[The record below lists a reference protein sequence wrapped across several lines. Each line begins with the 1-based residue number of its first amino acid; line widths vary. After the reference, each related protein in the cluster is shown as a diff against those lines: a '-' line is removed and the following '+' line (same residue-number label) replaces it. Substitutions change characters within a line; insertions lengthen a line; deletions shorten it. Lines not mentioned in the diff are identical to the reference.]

1 MIGAIAGDII
11 GSVYEFAPI
20 KTPDFPLF
28 SPNSDFTDDSVLTVA
43 IADVLLN
50 GGDLVD
56 TLKEY
61 TKKYPGRGYGG
72 SYHHWAHSDERNPYH
87 SWGNGSAMRTSPIGF
102 FFNERNEVLDAAR
115 KYAAVTHD
123 HPHGINGAQAV
134 ALSIFLARNGANKA
148 EIRQEI
154 TSLFNYDLSMSI
166 TVIRPSYCFDV
177 SCQGSVPQSIVT
189 FLESTD
195 FEDAIRLAVSLG
207 GDTDTM
213 ACISGGIAEAFYQDI
228 PKFII
233 EESRKRLP
241 AELLSV
247 VDSFYTHLS
256 S

>member
-123 HPHGINGAQAV
+123 HPHGINGAQAWLYPFSWHATV
-134 ALSIFLARNGANKA
+134 PIKQRFARKSQVCSIMTSQCRLQSSAHPIALMYHARGLSRNP
-148 EIRQEI
+148 
-154 TSLFNYDLSMSI
+154 SL
-166 TVIRPSYCFDV
+166 PSLN
-177 SCQGSVPQSIVT
+177 QQILRMQSAWQ
-189 FLESTD
+189 S
-195 FEDAIRLAVSLG
+195 
-207 GDTDTM
+207 
-213 ACISGGIAEAFYQDI
+213 
-228 PKFII
+228 P
-233 EESRKRLP
+233 
-241 AELLSV
+241 
-247 VDSFYTHLS
+247 
-256 S
+256 